1 MSIKSKKKNILTS
14 IIIVLSIVAFLIS
27 ILCFIKGFWISGFAI
42 LISFMII
49 DICLIIMKL
58 QQNRLKDMQSMKE
71 RGNLLNRYKCDLTM
85 NDIDYEN
92 GYLVCYENGFS
103 YEHDDVDIGFVKYY
117 ESILKSVE
125 NGIISMQLST
135 SKTDIYFKS
144 NKMLR
149 IKVIISHLL
158 NHNVNLD
165 HMTFNV
171 NKLVKEGN

>member
-1 MSIKSKKKNILTS
+1 
-14 IIIVLSIVAFLIS
+14 
-27 ILCFIKGFWISGFAI
+27 
-42 LISFMII
+42 
-49 DICLIIMKL
+49 
-58 QQNRLKDMQSMKE
+58 MKE